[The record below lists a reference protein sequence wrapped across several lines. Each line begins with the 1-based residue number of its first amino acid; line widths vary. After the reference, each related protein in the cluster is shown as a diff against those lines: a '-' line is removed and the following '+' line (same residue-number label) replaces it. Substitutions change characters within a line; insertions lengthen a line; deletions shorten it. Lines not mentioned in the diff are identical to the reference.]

1 MTEPRS
7 RASDKSPGAM
17 TANMRSVC
25 ATQARTLRI
34 GTHTPGE
41 PIREYVAPAGR
52 DVLVGATEACH
63 VTLDEPTLRGTEL
76 LLRCV
81 DPIRGHYVIR
91 LDPGMEA
98 VISRGNETEGVQ
110 PTHEP
115 IEVLLAGDAR
125 GRVRA
130 GHSWLLFQLVQ
141 APNLGARPPLP
152 VSMVNRGWRE
162 VDWRFT
168 IIAAFSFL
176 AHFGGVGML
185 YSEWLDPIVDDPG
198 IVAALADSIKYLPTV
213 PDVER
218 AERAPTVDGE
228 EVGRKGPES
237 MPRRQGS
244 RGQQGGPTGGPRNAE
259 AALEDAI
266 RELDSMNIQVLSAI
280 DPSSGTATKGVLT
293 DSALP
298 VRSLDELAKRNARIR
313 DDDGLFSVTRVSGP
327 VGLGDTHSGLES
339 IGHIHK
345 REKATV
351 GKETRVDGPRPV
363 GVVEAPPRVTGEV
376 PNAEAVVASLRS
388 GFRRCYELGLN
399 DLPTMRGSVQVMA
412 RVGPNGEVL
421 SVSASPAGSISSA
434 VAGCV
439 ASRVRGA
446 QFGPPRGGTAVISI
460 PVKLTP
466 QKAR

>member
-1 MTEPRS
+1 
-7 RASDKSPGAM
+7 
-17 TANMRSVC
+17 MR
-25 ATQARTLRI
+25 RTLRI

-41 PIREYVAPAGR
+41 PIREYVATPGR
-52 DVLVGATEACH
+52 DVLVGATESCH
-63 VTLDEPTLRGTEL
+63 VTLDEPTLRETGL
-76 LLRCV
+76 LIRCA
-81 DPIRGHYVIR
+81 DPVRGHYVIR
-91 LDPGMEA
+91 LEPGMEA
-98 VISRGNETEGVQ
+98 VIARGNETEDVQ
-110 PTHEP
+110 PIKEP
-115 IEVLLAGDAR
+115 VELLLDGDAR
-125 GRVRA
+125 GRVRV

-141 APNLGARPPLP
+141 PPNPGARPPLP
-152 VSMVNRGWRE
+152 NSMVNRGWSA

-176 AHFGGVGML
+176 AHFGGVGVL

-213 PDVER
+213 PDLER
-218 AERAPTVDGE
+218 AERAPSEHGE
-228 EVGRKGPES
+228 EVSQQGPS
-237 MPRRQGS
+237 TSQRPGS
-244 RGQQGGPTGGPRNAE
+244 RVRESGPAEGPGNAE
-259 AALEDAI
+259 AALANAI

-280 DPSSGTATKGVLT
+280 DPSTGTATRDVLT

-298 VRSLDELAKRNARIR
+298 VRSLDELAKRNARVVSG
-313 DDDGLFSVTRVSGP
+313 DGLFSTGSVSGP
-327 VGLGDTHSGLES
+327 IGIGDTHPGLES
-339 IGHIHK
+339 IGHIHQ
-345 REKATV
+345 REKANV
-351 GKETRVDGPRPV
+351 GKETKVDGPRPV

-376 PNAEAVVASLRS
+376 PNAEAVVATLRA

-399 DLPTMRGSVQVMA
+399 DLPTMRGSVQIMA

-421 SVSASPAGSISSA
+421 SASAAPAGSISSA

-466 QKAR
+466 QRAR